1 MRLKLTAPLHS
12 RDGTLARGAR
22 IPSLVLYLVMG
33 WLALVAVVPLRDSL
47 GWAGLAWM
55 AAGGLVYT
63 AGIAFYAYD
72 EKVRHFHGIW
82 HLFVLAGS
90 AVHYAAIVRFVA

>member
-1 MRLKLTAPLHS
+1 
-12 RDGTLARGAR
+12 
-22 IPSLVLYLVMG
+22 
-33 WLALVAVVPLRDSL
+33 
-47 GWAGLAWM
+47 M
-55 AAGGLVYT
+55 AAGGIVYT
-63 AGIAFYAYD
+63 AGIAFYVYD